1 MERGSLNRSNR
12 GGLSVGSIPVLK
24 PSELTEILSKLGVEV
39 VRQRCSHQQFRDAN
53 GRCTTI
59 SAHKGRYIAPALL
72 RQEVLYALGLISQ
85 SLLQQLEMSCQLSRQ
100 P

>member
-1 MERGSLNRSNR
+1 M
-12 GGLSVGSIPVLK
+12 GSIPVLK
-24 PSELTEILSKLGVEV
+24 PSELTEIPSKLGVEV

-53 GRCTTI
+53 GRCTTV
-59 SAHKGRYIAPALL
+59 SAHKGRYIAPPLL

-85 SLLQQLEMSCQLSRQ
+85 SLLPKLEMSCPLSRQ